1 MNQTLTKLFNT
12 QLSEF
17 VDLLIKFF
25 PNNADILA
33 SQTAINA
40 LKRGNPKILLSIW
53 TEYVFAK
60 YALQISEGN
69 LDFFL
74 NKDYRDELT
83 EVKDVELILD
93 AIDRLRPSLRELSGQ
108 NLKDV
113 ITYLQNLNTIC
124 FKHLSLK

>member
-12 QLSEF
+12 QLSELMG
-17 VDLLIKFF
+17 LLVSYF
-25 PNNADILA
+25 PDNADVVA
-33 SQTAINA
+33 SQTAMNA
-40 LKRGNPKILLSIW
+40 LKRTNPRILLSIW
-53 TEYVFAK
+53 TEHIFAK
-60 YALQISEGN
+60 YAVQISEGN
-69 LDFFL
+69 LDFFI

-83 EVKDVELILD
+83 DVKDVELILD
-93 AIDRLRPSLRELSGQ
+93 SIDRLRPSFKELSGQ

>member
-17 VDLLIKFF
+17 MDLLIKFF
-25 PNNADILA
+25 PDNADILA

-53 TEYVFAK
+53 TEHVFAK

-69 LDFFL
+69 LDFFSIKIIVM
-74 NKDYRDELT
+74 N
-83 EVKDVELILD
+83 
-93 AIDRLRPSLRELSGQ
+93 
-108 NLKDV
+108 
-113 ITYLQNLNTIC
+113 
-124 FKHLSLK
+124 